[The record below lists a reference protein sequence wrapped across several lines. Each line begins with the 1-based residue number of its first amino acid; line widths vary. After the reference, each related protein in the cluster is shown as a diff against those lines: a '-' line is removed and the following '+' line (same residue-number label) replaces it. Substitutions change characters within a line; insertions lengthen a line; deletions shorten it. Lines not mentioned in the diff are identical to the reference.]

1 MDGPLLLN
9 IKKYFFSKFLW
20 NNILI
25 LLQYEKNTGLYK
37 TIFVSGESVCFSHE
51 ELMALKSKKK
61 LIQTATELFN
71 TKPSKG
77 IAYLQE
83 MKLIQPDEPEEVA
96 QFLRTNPQLNKNQ
109 MGDYI
114 SRREHLHILKAFV
127 ESFAFTRL
135 RIDASLRIF
144 LESFR

>member
-1 MDGPLLLN
+1 MAKREDLI
-9 IKKYFFSKFLW
+9 IKDNF
-20 NNILI
+20 
-25 LLQYEKNTGLYK
+25 
-37 TIFVSGESVCFSHE
+37 FVSGESVCCSHE

-71 TKPSKG
+71 TKPTKG

-83 MKLIQPDEPEEVA
+83 MKLIHPDEPEQVA